1 MILLPLSE
9 FLRLVLEAVLEN
21 IFLDFLKFIFF
32 GLLIFSSL
40 FCYFDF
46 FYCLVGP
53 VSTVVSS
60 RQLLSI
66 SLRSCLARRD
76 FVFAGRNIFY

>member
-1 MILLPLSE
+1 MMLLPLSE

-46 FYCLVGP
+46 VLTTSG
-53 VSTVVSS
+53 VS
-60 RQLLSI
+60 RYI
-66 SLRSCLARRD
+66 C
-76 FVFAGRNIFY
+76 IE